1 MRNENLIDD
10 FIHDLGYAFRIL
22 RRSPGFTAT
31 AILALALGIGA
42 NTAIFTVV
50 NSVLLQPLAY
60 PEPDR
65 LVQLELS
72 SAQGNGNITSI
83 PKFNNWRA
91 QTQVFS
97 DVAAYDIG
105 GPGINLTGNGLP
117 EQLKGIHVSASYFRV
132 FGAPIAAGRPF
143 SDEEDRPAGPKLAV
157 LSNALWHNRFGGDPS
172 VLGKTLELGGESYIV
187 TGVVGPNFQPI
198 HRRTSTC
205 RCKPIP
211 TAQIKLTICV
221 APRG

>member
-1 MRNENLIDD
+1 MRNKNLIDD

-22 RRSPGFTAT
+22 RRSAGFTVT
-31 AILALALGIGA
+31 AVLALALGIGA

-105 GPGINLTGNGLP
+105 GPGMNLTGNGLP
-117 EQLKGIHVSASYFRV
+117 EQLKSIHVSESYFRV
-132 FGAPIAAGRPF
+132 FGAPIAVGRPF

-157 LSNALWHNRFGGDPS
+157 LNNHLWHNRFGGDQG
-172 VLGKTLELGGESYIV
+172 VLGKTLELGGEPYIV
-187 TGVVGPNFQPI
+187 TGVLGPNFSSTLQ
-198 HRRTSTC
+198 RTSTC
-205 RCKPIP
+205 RYRSIP
-211 TAQIKLTICV
+211 TAQIKLIT
-221 APRG
+221 